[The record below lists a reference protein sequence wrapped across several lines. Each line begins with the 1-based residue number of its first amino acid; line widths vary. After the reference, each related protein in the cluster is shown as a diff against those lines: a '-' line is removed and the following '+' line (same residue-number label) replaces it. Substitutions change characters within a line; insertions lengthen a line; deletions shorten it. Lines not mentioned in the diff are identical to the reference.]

1 MLDILIK
8 NGSVLDGLGKPAF
21 KADVGVAEGRIVTLA
36 GEIKPEA
43 ARILDATGLHVA
55 PGFIDPHTHS
65 DFPLLVDPNAQSK
78 IRQGVTTEV
87 VGNCGYSPAPL
98 AGAAMEEMG
107 DKADEMDV
115 DVTWRS
121 MGEYLDRLRK
131 PGTALNVVPLV
142 GHNTVRGAV
151 IGYDDVQPTP
161 EQQAQMERLVEEAM
175 AEGARGLS
183 SGLFYPP
190 GYYAGIDEV
199 IGLAKVVARYDGVY
213 ASHIRSETDLV
224 LEAIAETIEIGEKA
238 GIQVEI
244 SHLKLEGYR
253 NWQNIDRLVSHLDD
267 VQARGLPVGYD
278 QYPYIACNTWLAG
291 MMPYWAQAGGWKAVA
306 ERLRDPQVR
315 ASLQQDM
322 EQNRAEWENRSGV
335 REWTDIQI
343 SVCPDYPEFLGK
355 NVAEI
360 AQQQGRDPLD
370 AAFELIVITGG
381 LASAI
386 CFTQLE
392 ENVQILMQHPLV
404 AVGSDG
410 SSLKPE
416 GVLGQRKVHPRNYGT
431 FPRVLGRYVREKGVL
446 SLEEAIRKMTSL
458 SAERFG
464 LTDRGVVRPGAFAD
478 LVLFD
483 AERVGDRATFADPH
497 QYPDGIHYV
506 LVNGTI
512 VLDGGQHSGALPGRV
527 L

>member
-1 MLDILIK
+1 M
-8 NGSVLDGLGKPAF
+8 V
-21 KADVGVAEGRIVTLA
+21 
-36 GEIKPEA
+36 
-43 ARILDATGLHVA
+43 
-55 PGFIDPHTHS
+55 
-65 DFPLLVDPNAQSK
+65 
-78 IRQGVTTEV
+78 
-87 VGNCGYSPAPL
+87 
-98 AGAAMEEMG
+98 
-107 DKADEMDV
+107 
-115 DVTWRS
+115 
-121 MGEYLDRLRK
+121 
-131 PGTALNVVPLV
+131 
-142 GHNTVRGAV
+142 
-151 IGYDDVQPTP
+151 
-161 EQQAQMERLVEEAM
+161 
-175 AEGARGLS
+175 
-183 SGLFYPP
+183 
-190 GYYAGIDEV
+190 
-199 IGLAKVVARYDGVY
+199 GLAKAAARHGGVY

-224 LEAIAETIEIGEKA
+224 LEAITEAIEIGEKA

-244 SHLKLEGYR
+244 AHLKLEGYR

-306 ERLRDPQVR
+306 ERLCDPKVR
-315 ASLQQDM
+315 ARLRQDL
-322 EQNRAEWENRSGV
+322 EQNRAEWENRSGI
-335 REWTDIQI
+335 REWTDMQI
-343 SVCPDYPEFLGK
+343 SVCPNCSEFLGK

-360 AQQQGRDPLD
+360 AEDQGRDPLD
-370 AAFELIVITGG
+370 AAFELIVISEG
-381 LASAI
+381 LASAV

-431 FPRVLGRYVREKGVL
+431 FPRVLGRYVREKRVL
-446 SLEEAIRKMTSL
+446 SLEEAIKKMTSL

-483 AERVGDRATFADPH
+483 AERVGDRATFDDPH
-497 QYPDGIHYV
+497 QYPEGIHYV